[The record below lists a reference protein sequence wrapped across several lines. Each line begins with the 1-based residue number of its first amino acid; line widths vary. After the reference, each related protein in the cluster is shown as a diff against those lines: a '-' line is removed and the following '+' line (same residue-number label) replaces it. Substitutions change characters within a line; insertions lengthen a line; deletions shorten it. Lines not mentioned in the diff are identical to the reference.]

1 MNRPVALR
9 LSAGDDVIDGIAS
22 FAHQKLDWIILW

>member
-1 MNRPVALR
+1 MNGPVALR
-9 LSAGDDVIDGIAS
+9 LSAGNDVINGIAG